1 MRFRS
6 LLAFLTQD
14 SQSKQAP
21 EEVPMELY
29 MATMCLSEGLLSDNL
44 NSFISCYKLY
54 IFKYDY

>member
-44 NSFISCYKLY
+44 NSFISCYK
-54 IFKYDY
+54 